1 MYITAM
7 RDKKIKTENVTMTVQ
22 VVLLFLVNKI
32 CNDKFS
38 IDAIHVLLSKE
49 DSHKTIAQGIPTA
62 KS

>member
-1 MYITAM
+1 
-7 RDKKIKTENVTMTVQ
+7 MTVQ